1 MRKTLTALAAALTL
15 IVATVAAPQ
24 DAEARRRG
32 GNVAGAII
40 GGLAV
45 GALFGAA
52 AANADNRIYYA
63 PRRYHYRDCWWEEG
77 RHWNGYRWRY
87 QRVRVCD

>member
-24 DAEARRRG
+24 DAEAGRRG
-32 GNVAGAII
+32 GHVAGAII

-45 GALFGAA
+45 GALIGAA
-52 AANADNRIYYA
+52 AADNRIYA
-63 PRRYHYRDCWWEEG
+63 PRRYYRDCWWEEG
-77 RHWNGYRWRY
+77 RRWNGYRWRY